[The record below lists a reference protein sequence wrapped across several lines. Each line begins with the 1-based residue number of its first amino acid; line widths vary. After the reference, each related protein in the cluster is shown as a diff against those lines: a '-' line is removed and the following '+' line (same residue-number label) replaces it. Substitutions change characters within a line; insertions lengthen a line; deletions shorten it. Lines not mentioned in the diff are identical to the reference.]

1 MTCSK
6 EAEYKEVVH
15 AVNCGDNKAK
25 TKLAWFLLS
34 GRGGATVDADRAVV
48 LLEERVKD
56 GDDEA
61 MWMLGLCNEY
71 GIGTERNVERA
82 GSLYERSGSVSGKLL
97 AENDE
102 GGRGSGNMIVK
113 SELVRMTS
121 QLMDIIHVT
130 IYVVFVNS

>member
-1 MTCSK
+1 MTCLK
-6 EAEYKEVVH
+6 EAEYEEVVH
-15 AVNCGDNKAK
+15 AVDCGNHKAK
-25 TKLAWFLLS
+25 TKLAWLLLS
-34 GRGGATVDADRAVV
+34 GRGGATVDAEKAVE

-102 GGRGSGNMIVK
+102 GGRGSGNMIIK

-121 QLMDIIHVT
+121 QWILL
-130 IYVVFVNS
+130 FV